1 MFSNVLIIQKE
12 EEKFVFKKTAFF
24 RLHCWDGEL
33 EDRKKRGLE
42 MNLHTLKMMDKGGI
56 HDHISQVY
64 RQTKNAV
71 SKNCH
76 E

>member
-1 MFSNVLIIQKE
+1 
-12 EEKFVFKKTAFF
+12 
-24 RLHCWDGEL
+24 
-33 EDRKKRGLE
+33 

-64 RQTKNAV
+64 HRTKNAL

-76 E
+76 